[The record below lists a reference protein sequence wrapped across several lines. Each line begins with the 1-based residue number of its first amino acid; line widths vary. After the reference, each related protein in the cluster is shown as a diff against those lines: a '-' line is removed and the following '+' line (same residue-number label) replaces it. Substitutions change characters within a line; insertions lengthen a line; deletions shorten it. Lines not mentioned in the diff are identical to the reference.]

1 MDNEQFKEY
10 IRQLVEKIKKD
21 KETNNEV
28 IKQIVIENLRN
39 NKEFEMDKLCHQELL
54 QLYNFLNDLLNG

>member
-10 IRQLVEKIKKD
+10 IRQLVEKIKKEN
-21 KETNNEV
+21 ETRNEV

-39 NKEFEMDKLCHQELL
+39 NKEFEMDKLRHQELL
-54 QLYNFLNDLLNG
+54 QLYNFLNNLLNE

>member
-1 MDNEQFKEY
+1 MNEQEKEY

-21 KETNNEV
+21 NETSNEV

-39 NKEFEMDKLCHQELL
+39 NKEFEMDKLRHQELL

>member
-1 MDNEQFKEY
+1 MNEQEKEY

-21 KETNNEV
+21 NETRNEV

-39 NKEFEMDKLCHQELL
+39 NKEFEMDKLRHQELL
-54 QLYNFLNDLLNG
+54 QLYNFLNDLLNV

>member
-10 IRQLVEKIKKD
+10 IQQLVEKIKKD
-21 KETNNEV
+21 NETNNEA

-39 NKEFEMDKLCHQELL
+39 NKEFEMDKLHHQELL
-54 QLYNFLNDLLNG
+54 QHYNFLNDLLEL

>member
-28 IKQIVIENLRN
+28 IKQIVLKHLKN
-39 NKEFEMDKLCHQELL
+39 NKEFKIDKLRHQELL

>member
-21 KETNNEV
+21 NETNNEV

-39 NKEFEMDKLCHQELL
+39 NKEFEMDKLRHQELL

>member
-10 IRQLVEKIKKD
+10 IRQLVEKNKKD
-21 KETNNEV
+21 KETNNQA
-28 IKQIVIENLRN
+28 IRQIVIENLKD
-39 NKEFEMDKLCHQELL
+39 NKEFEIDKLRHQELL

>member
-21 KETNNEV
+21 NETNNEV
-28 IKQIVIENLRN
+28 IKQIVIENLKN
-39 NKEFEMDKLCHQELL
+39 NKEFEMDKLRHQELL

>member
-28 IKQIVIENLRN
+28 IKQIVLKHLKN
-39 NKEFEMDKLCHQELL
+39 NKEFKIDKLHHQELL
-54 QLYNFLNDLLNG
+54 QFYNFLNDLLNG

>member
-10 IRQLVEKIKKD
+10 IRQPVEKIKKD

-28 IKQIVIENLRN
+28 IKQIVLKHLKN
-39 NKEFEMDKLCHQELL
+39 NKEFKIDKLNHHELL
-54 QLYNFLNDLLNG
+54 QFYDFLNDLLNG

>member
-1 MDNEQFKEY
+1 MDNERFKEY

-21 KETNNEV
+21 NETNNEA

-39 NKEFEMDKLCHQELL
+39 NKEFEMDKLRHQELL
-54 QLYNFLNDLLNG
+54 QHYNFLNDLLE

>member
-1 MDNEQFKEY
+1 MDNEQIKEY

-21 KETNNEV
+21 NETRNEV

-39 NKEFEMDKLCHQELL
+39 NKEFEMDKLRHQELL
-54 QLYNFLNDLLNG
+54 QFYNFLNDLLNG

>member
-28 IKQIVIENLRN
+28 IKQIVLKHLKN
-39 NKEFEMDKLCHQELL
+39 NKEFKIDKLHHQELL

>member
-21 KETNNEV
+21 NETNNEV

-39 NKEFEMDKLCHQELL
+39 NKEFEINKLRHQELL
-54 QLYNFLNDLLNG
+54 QLYNFLNNLLNE

>member
-1 MDNEQFKEY
+1 MNEQEKEY

-21 KETNNEV
+21 NETRNEV

-39 NKEFEMDKLCHQELL
+39 NKEFEMDKLRHQELL

>member
-28 IKQIVIENLRN
+28 IKQIVLKHLKN
-39 NKEFEMDKLCHQELL
+39 NKEFKIDKLNHQELL
-54 QLYNFLNDLLNG
+54 QFYNFLNDLLNG

>member
-10 IRQLVEKIKKD
+10 IRLLVKEVKKGN
-21 KETNNEV
+21 ETNNEA

-39 NKEFEMDKLCHQELL
+39 NKEFEMDKLRHQELL

>member
-21 KETNNEV
+21 KETNNEA

-39 NKEFEMDKLCHQELL
+39 NKEFEMDKLRHQELL
-54 QLYNFLNDLLNG
+54 QYYNFLNDLLNG

>member
-21 KETNNEV
+21 KETNNEA

-39 NKEFEMDKLCHQELL
+39 NKEFEMDKLRHQELL
-54 QLYNFLNDLLNG
+54 QLYNFLNNLLNG